1 MMTFPFAEKEEEGF
15 VSTLIAAA
23 APSLPVP
30 ASRRQHAPS
39 LGYHVTAVGY
49 RSHMYV
55 RVWRV
60 DVYGG
65 AWELCWVAGGWRANE
80 VRQRVMAPLS

>member
-23 APSLPVP
+23 APSFPVP
-30 ASRRQHAPS
+30 AFRRQHAPS
-39 LGYHVTAVGY
+39 LGYHVAAVDH

-55 RVWRV
+55 LVWRV
-60 DVYGG
+60 DVYGD
-65 AWELCWVAGGWRANE
+65 A
-80 VRQRVMAPLS
+80 